1 MSISYIDILILL
13 PLLVG
18 LVKGLMRGLVAE
30 LVAILA
36 VILGVIGARLWAPD
50 FSAWLLSQF
59 TWPDAVCNVVAYTL
73 LFLGIAIVC
82 NIFGRW
88 FSKLLRVIKLGWLN
102 RLLGGLFGTLK
113 WGIIIMLVILAI
125 STLDER
131 FGFIQPDVKKKSV
144 CYEKTVDIAHDC
156 LSIARSELGK

>member
-1 MSISYIDILILL
+1 MTISYIDILILL
-13 PLLVG
+13 PLLIG
-18 LVKGLMRGLVAE
+18 LVRGLMRGLVTE

-36 VILGVIGARLWAPD
+36 VILGVVGARVWAPD
-50 FSAWLLSQF
+50 FTAWLQCQF
-59 TWPDAVCNVVAYTL
+59 TWPEAVCRVVAYTL
-73 LFLGIAIVC
+73 LFLAIAIVC
-82 NIFGRW
+82 NLFGRW

-113 WGIIIMLVILAI
+113 WAIIVLLVILAI

-131 FGFIQPDVKKKSV
+131 FGFIQPDVKNMSV